1 MREFGNWIDASRNVS
16 RKDYDLAERTTIGGA
31 VGIAISGVILA
42 AGLIMERLSSE
53 SLLFKDTVFYYND
66 KNPDKNECVGF
77 VPTDINEDLKKEI

>member
-1 MREFGNWIDASRNVS
+1 MRSFGNWIDASRTVS

-31 VGIAISGVILA
+31 VGLAISGVILA

-66 KNPDKNECVGF
+66 EEPEKNENAGF
-77 VPTDINEDLKKEI
+77 VPRDVK